1 MPRPPRLPRSSRPRN
16 NNPNGPSAITE
27 YHPCGIL
34 RHGSYEVIGGQ
45 KIGFPDRIETDFVVN
60 PGGSGRAYVGIRFR
74 FPRHLENQSFSGAE
88 DVFSIVLR
96 FPAGTFC
103 MSIENLSR
111 GTFDLI
117 LPREETNDLAIIN
130 LSLGDGQT
138 ASVDGLGPAL
148 REETDLI
155 DSYINV
161 NQEAQGY
168 RTLRDIFSQRQFR
181 ILARRGVQSSTALEK
196 FAFFPSSQNH
206 PYSHVHHWDLSRY
219 NHQIPAN
226 SSKTQYP
233 EKFEFDNTEDALT
246 TMTQS
251 VVQDSYWFY
260 VDVREIRGIRQRAFF
275 LKQGSR
281 STEDTDSFF
290 VLMTL
295 TPDITTRFSKS
306 VKRITKLGR
315 TVRISFRK
323 PPAPGTRR
331 RDGMVD
337 RDDLFWEGVIR
348 PTHAAQIKHKR
359 SLMHVWL
366 DFGDGTN
373 VARRRVDAVNNA
385 LSVADP
391 EVESPSDEM
400 DNSCQDDT
408 PERLY
413 HRKLYGSFLRDFFV
427 GRGLGNTLL
436 NPPMM
441 DSADVSTHGLS
452 LSEPSFVAPKVDIL
466 GPINAIYREALLE
479 MLKPGSRETYKSY
492 LESVVLGLVGI
503 FGEMESCTSEVLAV
517 TALLYMG
524 NPDIKTVHAAAWRNE
539 DVTKFARC
547 LHRTASTV
555 VRSMKDKCTS
565 AAQPYIP
572 LIVRGC
578 NIQSEVES
586 FIKMIQGDL
595 LIWDPRHWSRPFSL
609 CEWLLKIV
617 QHDRFDLDQLDRPE
631 LLEIRHK
638 WKTSADYVGLRAFV
652 NHDIEFWQVKEFDP
666 THYPDNQP
674 QTATLADFLSEELT
688 IDQGEEKDK
697 DSSNSDA
704 TLNEENVE
712 EERLSAEEQ
721 AARLKKEVWPHK
733 LIQLLMVDILDV
745 ADALC
750 TTPHVSR
757 DVPYDKFWRS
767 AGAVVFDEATHLSKS
782 DAVIVWG
789 NTMRPCAMAGKEGQ
803 TPWSGIDP
811 FKTHEDGPHKGDY
824 YNRFGPEAKVSAL
837 EFMRT
842 TGWPCFK
849 AASLDMPKFG
859 EDMNSS
865 DNVDGGW

>member
-1 MPRPPRLPRSSRPRN
+1 
-16 NNPNGPSAITE
+16 
-27 YHPCGIL
+27 
-34 RHGSYEVIGGQ
+34 
-45 KIGFPDRIETDFVVN
+45 
-60 PGGSGRAYVGIRFR
+60 
-74 FPRHLENQSFSGAE
+74 
-88 DVFSIVLR
+88 
-96 FPAGTFC
+96 
-103 MSIENLSR
+103 
-111 GTFDLI
+111 
-117 LPREETNDLAIIN
+117 
-130 LSLGDGQT
+130 
-138 ASVDGLGPAL
+138 
-148 REETDLI
+148 
-155 DSYINV
+155 
-161 NQEAQGY
+161 
-168 RTLRDIFSQRQFR
+168 
-181 ILARRGVQSSTALEK
+181 
-196 FAFFPSSQNH
+196 
-206 PYSHVHHWDLSRY
+206 
-219 NHQIPAN
+219 
-226 SSKTQYP
+226 
-233 EKFEFDNTEDALT
+233 
-246 TMTQS
+246 
-251 VVQDSYWFY
+251 
-260 VDVREIRGIRQRAFF
+260 
-275 LKQGSR
+275 
-281 STEDTDSFF
+281 
-290 VLMTL
+290 
-295 TPDITTRFSKS
+295 
-306 VKRITKLGR
+306 
-315 TVRISFRK
+315 
-323 PPAPGTRR
+323 
-331 RDGMVD
+331 
-337 RDDLFWEGVIR
+337 
-348 PTHAAQIKHKR
+348 
-359 SLMHVWL
+359 MHVWL

-400 DNSCQDDT
+400 DNNCQDDT

-441 DSADVSTHGLS
+441 DSGDVDTHGLS
-452 LSEPSFVAPKVDIL
+452 LSEPSLVAPKVDIL

-503 FGEMESCTSEVLAV
+503 FGEVESCTSEVLAV

-547 LHRTASTV
+547 LHSTASTV

-565 AAQPYIP
+565 AAQPHIP

-578 NIQSEVES
+578 NIHSEVEF

-617 QHDRFDLDQLDRPE
+617 QHDEFDLDQLDRPE

-688 IDQGEEKDK
+688 IDQDEEKDN
-697 DSSNSDA
+697 DSSSSDA

-712 EERLSAEEQ
+712 EEEGLSAEEQ
-721 AARLKKEVWPHK
+721 AARLKKEVWLHK
-733 LIQLLMVDILDV
+733 LIQLLMVDILNV

-837 EFMRT
+837 AFMRT
-842 TGWPCFK
+842 TGWPCSK
-849 AASLDMPKFG
+849 AASSDMPKFG
-859 EDMNSS
+859 EDMNSF

>member
-1 MPRPPRLPRSSRPRN
+1 
-16 NNPNGPSAITE
+16 
-27 YHPCGIL
+27 
-34 RHGSYEVIGGQ
+34 
-45 KIGFPDRIETDFVVN
+45 
-60 PGGSGRAYVGIRFR
+60 
-74 FPRHLENQSFSGAE
+74 
-88 DVFSIVLR
+88 
-96 FPAGTFC
+96 

-111 GTFDLI
+111 DIFDLI
-117 LPREETNDLAIIN
+117 LPHEETNDLAIIN

-148 REETDLI
+148 REDTDLI

-161 NQEAQGY
+161 NQEAQGWK
-168 RTLRDIFSQRQFR
+168 TLRDIFSQRQFR

-196 FAFFPSSQNH
+196 FAFFPSSQNY

-233 EKFEFDNTEDALT
+233 ERFEFDNTEDALT
-246 TMTQS
+246 AMTQS
-251 VVQDSYWFY
+251 VVQDAYWFY
-260 VDVREIRGIRQRAFF
+260 VDVWEIRGIRQRAFF

-290 VLMTL
+290 VLITL
-295 TPDITTRFSKS
+295 TPDIMTRFSKS

-315 TVRISFRK
+315 T
-323 PPAPGTRR
+323 
-331 RDGMVD
+331 
-337 RDDLFWEGVIR
+337 
-348 PTHAAQIKHKR
+348 
-359 SLMHVWL
+359 MHVWL

-400 DNSCQDDT
+400 DNNCQDDT

-436 NPPMM
+436 NPPTM
-441 DSADVSTHGLS
+441 DSGDVGTHGLN
-452 LSEPSFVAPKVDIL
+452 LSEPSLVAPKVDIL

-547 LHRTASTV
+547 LHSTASTV

-565 AAQPYIP
+565 AAQPHIP

-578 NIQSEVES
+578 NIHSEVES

-666 THYPDNQP
+666 THCPDNQL

-688 IDQGEEKDK
+688 IDQNEKKDK
-697 DSSNSDA
+697 DSSSSDA
-704 TLNEENVE
+704 TLNDENVE
-712 EERLSAEEQ
+712 EEEGLSAEEQ
-721 AARLKKEVWPHK
+721 AARLKKEVWPNK

-757 DVPYDKFWRS
+757 DAPYDKFWRS

-837 EFMRT
+837 EFMRK

-849 AASLDMPKFG
+849 AASSDMPKFG
-859 EDMNSS
+859 EDMNLFA
-865 DNVDGGW
+865 NVDGGW

>member
-1 MPRPPRLPRSSRPRN
+1 MPRPPRLPRSSRPRHN
-16 NNPNGPSAITE
+16 YQNRPLAITE

-45 KIGFPDRIETDFVVN
+45 KIGFPDRFETDFVAN

-74 FPRHLENQSFSGAE
+74 FPRHLENQSFSGTE
-88 DVFSIVLR
+88 DVFAIVLR
-96 FPAGTFC
+96 FPAGTF
-103 MSIENLSR
+103 S
-111 GTFDLI
+111 
-117 LPREETNDLAIIN
+117 IIN

-148 REETDLI
+148 REDTDLI

-161 NQEAQGY
+161 NQEAQGWK
-168 RTLRDIFSQRQFR
+168 TLRDIFSQRQFR

-196 FAFFPSSQNH
+196 FAFFPSSQNY
-206 PYSHVHHWDLSRY
+206 PYSHVL
-219 NHQIPAN
+219 IPAN

-233 EKFEFDNTEDALT
+233 ERFEFDNTEDALT
-246 TMTQS
+246 AMTQS
-251 VVQDSYWFY
+251 VVQDAYWFY

-290 VLMTL
+290 VLITL
-295 TPDITTRFSKS
+295 TPDIMTRFSKS

-315 TVRISFRK
+315 T
-323 PPAPGTRR
+323 
-331 RDGMVD
+331 
-337 RDDLFWEGVIR
+337 
-348 PTHAAQIKHKR
+348 
-359 SLMHVWL
+359 MHVWL

-400 DNSCQDDT
+400 DNNCQDDT

-436 NPPMM
+436 NPPTM
-441 DSADVSTHGLS
+441 DSGDVGTHGLN
-452 LSEPSFVAPKVDIL
+452 LSEPSLVAPKVDIL

-547 LHRTASTV
+547 LHSTASSV

-565 AAQPYIP
+565 AAQPHIP

-578 NIQSEVES
+578 NIHSEVES

-666 THYPDNQP
+666 THCPDNQL

-688 IDQGEEKDK
+688 IDHNEKKDK
-697 DSSNSDA
+697 DSSSSDA
-704 TLNEENVE
+704 TLNDENVE
-712 EERLSAEEQ
+712 EEEGLSAEEQ

-733 LIQLLMVDILDV
+733 LIQLLMIDILDV

-757 DVPYDKFWRS
+757 DAPYDKFWRS

-837 EFMRT
+837 DFMRT

-849 AASLDMPKFG
+849 AASSDMPKFG
-859 EDMNSS
+859 EDMNLFH
-865 DNVDGGW
+865 NVDGGW